1 MRMTK
6 VLLVDPDPRSAE
18 LLSTGLADAGHDVA
32 IASSGASAV
41 AVLEVE
47 RPDLVVSHA
56 QVHDMDGFELFT
68 LVRQDAT
75 IMETPFLLIAG
86 RNRPVAL
93 AAQEA
98 GANLS
103 VILGDYT
110 LELVLERVESI
121 LTTESAPPEVFARDG
136 AERTAEPLWAAL
148 DRATAWQREA
158 LSFGK
163 GFAGSLDVIDL
174 AEVSQAVALGRKTGR
189 LDVSLAAGTAT
200 ILFDNGRVVHAESSG
215 RVGEPAF
222 AAIISTSQ
230 REPDAR
236 FRFSR
241 MDHADVSGGP
251 RTITRTVEQ
260 VLLDIAV
267 GIDEG
272 EEKMAHFEG
281 ASPRAARKLRPP
293 AS

>member
-1 MRMTK
+1 MMK
-6 VLLVDPDPRSAE
+6 VLLVDPDSRSAQ
-18 LLSTGLADAGHDVA
+18 LVSKGLADVGHDVV
-32 IASSGASAV
+32 IASTGSA
-41 AVLEVE
+41 AMGMLEAE

-56 QVHDMDGFELFT
+56 QADDMDGFELFT
-68 LVRQDAT
+68 LVRKDPT
-75 IMETPFLLIAG
+75 TMETPFLLIAG

-110 LELVLERVESI
+110 PELIVEQVGSI
-121 LTTESAPPEVFARDG
+121 LATESVRSDILFDRDG
-136 AERTAEPLWAAL
+136 AGRTAEPLWAAL
-148 DRATAWQREA
+148 DRATAWQQAA
-158 LSFGK
+158 LSLAD

-174 AEVSQAVALGRKTGR
+174 AEVTQAIALGRKTGR
-189 LDVSLAAGTAT
+189 LEVSLAAGAAT
-200 ILFDNGRVVHAESSG
+200 IVFDNGRVVHAESSG

-222 AAIISTSQ
+222 ATIISASQ

-241 MDHADVSGGP
+241 MDHADISSEP

-272 EEKMAHFEG
+272 GEKMAHFEG
-281 ASPRAARKLRPP
+281 ASPGRRAD
-293 AS
+293 

>member
-1 MRMTK
+1 M
-6 VLLVDPDPRSAE
+6 
-18 LLSTGLADAGHDVA
+18 LSKGLADVGHDVVT
-32 IASSGASAV
+32 ASSGSA
-41 AVLEVE
+41 AVLMLESE
-47 RPDLVVSHA
+47 RPDLVVSQA
-56 QVHDMDGFELFT
+56 QANDMDGFELFT
-68 LVRQDAT
+68 LVRKDPT
-75 IMETPFLLIAG
+75 TMETPFLLIAG

-98 GANLS
+98 GANLI

-110 LELVLERVESI
+110 VELIVERVGSI
-121 LTTESAPPEVFARDG
+121 LTTESVAPEALFDRDRG
-136 AERTAEPLWAAL
+136 ERTAEPLWAAL
-148 DRATAWQREA
+148 DRAAAWQQET
-158 LSFGK
+158 LSLGE
-163 GFAGSLDVIDL
+163 GFAGSLVVIDL
-174 AEVSQAVALGRKTGR
+174 AEVTQAIALGRKTGR
-189 LDVSLAAGTAT
+189 LDVSLAAGAAT

-222 AAIISTSQ
+222 AAIIFASQ
-230 REPDAR
+230 REPGAR

-241 MDHADVSGGP
+241 MDHTDMSGGP

-281 ASPRAARKLRPP
+281 ASPGQRAD
-293 AS
+293 

>member
-1 MRMTK
+1 
-6 VLLVDPDPRSAE
+6 
-18 LLSTGLADAGHDVA
+18 
-32 IASSGASAV
+32 
-41 AVLEVE
+41 
-47 RPDLVVSHA
+47 
-56 QVHDMDGFELFT
+56 
-68 LVRQDAT
+68 
-75 IMETPFLLIAG
+75 METPFLLIAG

-110 LELVLERVESI
+110 LDLILERVGRI
-121 LTTESAPPEVFARDG
+121 LATESARPEVLFDRDG
-136 AERTAEPLWAAL
+136 AEPTLAPLWAAL
-148 DRATAWQREA
+148 DRATAWQQET
-158 LSFGK
+158 LLLGE

-174 AEVSQAVALGRKTGR
+174 AEVTQAIALGRKTGR
-189 LDVSLAAGTAT
+189 LDVSLAAGAAM
-200 ILFDNGRVVHAESSG
+200 IVFDNGRVVHAESSG

-222 AAIISTSQ
+222 AAIIAASQ

-236 FRFSR
+236 FRFNR
-241 MDHADVSGGP
+241 MDHAETSGGP

-272 EEKMAHFEG
+272 GEKMAHFEG
-281 ASPRAARKLRPP
+281 AKPRLRGLRPT